1 MAPGDIVV
9 VQSSGRRARI
19 VQQIDGE
26 RFQVEFLPDTMDDPI
41 DRDTVQSE
49 DESGVYHEDDLR
61 PVE

>member
-19 VQQIDGE
+19 VQQVGGE
-26 RFQVEFLPDTMDDPI
+26 RFQVEFLPDTQDDPI

-49 DESGVYHEDDLR
+49 EESGIYHQDDLR
-61 PVE
+61 PVA

>member
-9 VQSSGRRARI
+9 VASAGRRARI
-19 VQQIDGE
+19 VQQLGGG
-26 RFQVEFLPDTMDDPI
+26 RFQVEFLPDTQDDPI

-49 DESGVYHEDDLR
+49 AESGVYHQDDLT

>member
-1 MAPGDIVV
+1 M

-19 VQQIDGE
+19 VQQIDGA

>member
-19 VQQIDGE
+19 VQQIEGE